1 MTPEQALEVLNALGP
16 EANLFDLKAQIDE
29 HCKPEGFDILYD
41 PKTGYPI
48 ALLYEWMLAFN
59 WETRS
64 ALAADADPRL
74 MQLTSVTES
83 TLEIT
88 ATMLKGGGSIT
99 TRELMPQTF
108 DVPALQLEG
117 KVSELAALVGSVSS
131 LVSKTELLSGRATD
145 RAETLEGLFKGLDN
159 RALIQELQRLETKE
173 IEHVESE

>member
-16 EANLFDLKAQIDE
+16 EANLFDLKLQLDE

-48 ALLYEWMLAFN
+48 ALLYEWSLAFDWAN
-59 WETRS
+59 RTPVEES
-64 ALAADADPRL
+64 DPRL

-108 DVPALQLEG
+108 DVPALQLDG
-117 KVSELAALVGSVSS
+117 KVSELSALVGSVAS
-131 LVSKTELLSGRATD
+131 LVAKTELLSGRATE

-159 RALIQELQRLETKE
+159 KSLIRELQRLETKE